1 MAHLRLIVGL
11 GNPGLRHRETRHNI
25 GFRFVQFMA
34 GRFGISLAPANRFQ
48 GWTGRGA
55 LGGLKVRFLLPDTYM
70 NASGEAVAPFARYYR
85 IAPEEILVACDEVAF
100 APGQVRLKTGGGAN
114 GHRGVQSVIDSL
126 GSADFHRL
134 RIGVGHPGHKDLML
148 PYLTSEAMPQAARD
162 QAETAYRWNDALF
175 EALVRGDLQEVMNQV
190 HKPG

>member
-1 MAHLRLIVGL
+1 MAQLRLIVGL
-11 GNPGLRHRETRHNI
+11 GNPGARYRETRHNI
-25 GFRFVQFMA
+25 GFRFVLFMA
-34 GRFGISLAPANRFQ
+34 GRFGIPLAPSGKFKGR
-48 GWTGRGA
+48 TGRGA
-55 LGGLKVRFLLPDTYM
+55 LGSLEVRFLLPDTYM

-114 GHRGVQSVIDSL
+114 GHRGLQSLIDVL

-148 PYLTSEAMPQAARD
+148 PYLTSAPMPEADRKLAEAAC
-162 QAETAYRWNDALF
+162 QWSDALF
-175 EALVRGDLQEVMNQV
+175 ESLVRGDLQKVMNQL
-190 HKPG
+190 HKPE

>member
-1 MAHLRLIVGL
+1 MAQLRLIVGL
-11 GNPGLRHRETRHNI
+11 GNPGARYRETRHNI
-25 GFRFVQFMA
+25 GFRFVLFMA
-34 GRFGISLAPANRFQ
+34 GRFGIPLAPSGKFKGR
-48 GWTGRGA
+48 TGRGA
-55 LGGLKVRFLLPDTYM
+55 LGGLEVRFLLPDTYM

-114 GHRGVQSVIDSL
+114 GHRGLQSLIDAL

-148 PYLTSEAMPQAARD
+148 PYLTSAPMPEAERE
-162 QAETAYRWNDALF
+162 QAEAACQWSDVLF
-175 EALVRGDLQEVMNQV
+175 ESLVRGDLQNVMNQL
-190 HKPG
+190 HKPE